1 MAAIDE
7 QLTWVQAWVDDSGY
21 GRSLGVHLDAVTIDA
36 ARLVLGFRH
45 ECSNGDTALHGGVA
59 ASMVT
64 LAAGAVAR
72 AALGAASGP
81 WHTAAVQIGYLSAAL
96 HEGVRADARLL
107 RRGKELAHVEVDVT
121 SDSGKA
127 VAKGLV
133 TVRGRFGEDAVPTPA
148 ATGDDGEAD
157 PGPMGPFIGSVP
169 FHGALGLT
177 VEHMAGGRSRIV
189 MPATPANGDAAGGVH
204 EGAVLALLDTTG
216 AMAAWAETGP
226 GRYKASTPGLQ
237 ARILEPPPAGDL
249 VGFGRVLHHDRE
261 LLFCDVEI
269 CRAADRRLVAHG
281 TVNYRIVTPE
291 LAR

>member
-1 MAAIDE
+1 MPAIEE
-7 QLTWVQAWVDDSGY
+7 QLRWVGAWVEDSGY
-21 GRSLGVHLDAVTIDA
+21 GRSLGVRVEAVSGEAVRLALD
-36 ARLVLGFRH
+36 FRH

-59 ASMVT
+59 ASTVT
-64 LAAGAVAR
+64 LAAGAVTR

-96 HEGVRADARLL
+96 NEGIAANARLL
-107 RRGKELAHVEVDVT
+107 RRGKELTYVEVDVT

-127 VAKGLV
+127 VAKSLV
-133 TVRGRFGEDAVPTPA
+133 TVRGRFGEDAVPTPT

-169 FHGALGLT
+169 FHAALGLT
-177 VEHMAGGRSRIV
+177 VEHMADGRSRIV
-189 MPATPANGDAAGGVH
+189 MPDKPANGDAAGGVH

-216 AMAAWAETGP
+216 AMAAWAKTGP
-226 GRYKASTPGLQ
+226 GRYKASTSGMQ
-237 ARILEPPPAGDL
+237 ASILEPPPTGDL
-249 VGFGRVLHHDRE
+249 IGFGRVLHHDRE
-261 LLFCDVEI
+261 VLFCDVEI

-291 LAR
+291 LVR